1 MNDANPFKTISSKEL
16 YVNPWIRL
24 VEDQILKPNGEPG
37 IYGKLHFNNYAL
49 GIVAVSENMD
59 IWLVGQYRYVLKS
72 YSWEIPIGG
81 GALEAP
87 PLEGAKRELR
97 EETGLTANRWEE
109 LIRIHLSNSV
119 TDEYGMVFLAEELT
133 IGSTEFD
140 DTEILEIKR
149 MPFANA
155 LKMVMN
161 GEITDSMSVTGILA
175 AANKWGILTQR

>member
-16 YVNPWIRL
+16 YENPWIRL
-24 VEDQILKPNGEPG
+24 VEDQILKPDGEPG

-59 IWLVGQYRYVLKS
+59 IWLLGQYRYVLKS
-72 YSWEIPIGG
+72 YSWEIPTGG
-81 GALEAP
+81 GSREAP
-87 PLEGAKRELR
+87 PLEGAKRKPR

-133 IGSTEFD
+133 IGPTEFD

-149 MPFANA
+149 MPFADA
-155 LKMVMN
+155 LKMVMI

-175 AANKWGILTQR
+175 AANKWGILNQR